1 MPGHVISPFGMG
13 PGGAF
18 GGGEFGGNLVGP
30 RNPGFGG
37 WPGMGG
43 PSGPLGGGVRFDPI
57 GPPGLLPPGGLGGP
71 RQPRFPMGGDG
82 GPDNDLFRPP
92 TGRDDMFM

>member
-1 MPGHVISPFGMG
+1 MPAQVISPFGMG
-13 PGGAF
+13 PGDTF
-18 GGGEFGGNLVGP
+18 GGELGGNLVVP

-37 WPGMGG
+37 WPGMAG

-57 GPPGLLPPGGLGGP
+57 VPPGLLPPGGLGGP
-71 RQPRFPMGGDG
+71 RQPRSPMGGDG
-82 GPDNDLFRPP
+82 GPGDDLFRPP